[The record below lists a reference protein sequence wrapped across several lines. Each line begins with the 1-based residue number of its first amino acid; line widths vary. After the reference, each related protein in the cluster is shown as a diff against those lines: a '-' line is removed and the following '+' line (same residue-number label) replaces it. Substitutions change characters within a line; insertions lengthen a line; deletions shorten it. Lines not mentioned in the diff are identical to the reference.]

1 MVHGMKVELTC
12 SHCDCMQIAL
22 TFLILRVLLVSVL
35 ISVMWNKNYLEH
47 IQKLEVYCNKPM
59 TF

>member
-1 MVHGMKVELTC
+1 
-12 SHCDCMQIAL
+12 MQIAL